1 MGVLPEELG
10 QIRMG
15 QGQHSRL
22 ERKWTVQQWDPKQ
35 VPPLLSHGL
44 LTVGLTIPPP
54 RGVVTHQTLTLHVSS
69 ETQPSVRFSECQPS
83 SS

>member
-1 MGVLPEELG
+1 MGILPEELG

-35 VPPLLSHGL
+35 VLPLLSHGL
-44 LTVGLTIPPP
+44 LTVGLTIPHPVVWLHIRHSHCMCPP
-54 RGVVTHQTLTLHVSS
+54 RRSPQ
-69 ETQPSVRFSECQPS
+69 
-83 SS
+83 